1 LEIEAF
7 VHSFF
12 HHTSTSTNSS
22 SITPAAESPPH
33 TNTVASPLSSASRF
47 TINANTSITFLV
59 DGSGSVTLEDF
70 RHIQDFIITTHNI
83 IHSQFATNNNNKVY
97 MSVVQFSSDYRIE
110 LSPKEISPLHCHH
123 HDGIEEEV
131 GKMRRMNGGTHV
143 GAAMRGAHQVIR
155 SLSGGQSDGGDR
167 NNGPSSTAAAAA
179 TAAAA
184 TAAAAAAATAATA
197 AADEHPLSPLSNT
210 LIIPRKL
217 LVLITDGRID
227 SFQLQ
232 EATDMIQRM
241 REEEERGGG
250 GGGGEIV
257 VKVVGVGRG
266 VDERA
271 MLTIIGGEGPEDNYL
286 GLCTLDELTW

>member
-1 LEIEAF
+1 MEIEAF

-12 HHTSTSTNSS
+12 HHTTTSSNSSSFTPVESSPHTSTN
-22 SITPAAESPPH
+22 TSPI
-33 TNTVASPLSSASRF
+33 SLASRF

-83 IHSQFATNNNNKVY
+83 ILSQFATNNNNKVY
-97 MSVVQFSSDYRIE
+97 MSVVQFSNDHRIE
-110 LSPKEISPLHCHH
+110 LSPKEITPPHC

-143 GAAMRGAHQVIR
+143 KAAMRGAHQVIR
-155 SLSGGQSDGGDR
+155 SLPGGQNDGGDR
-167 NNGPSSTAAAAA
+167 NGGPSST
-179 TAAAA
+179 T
-184 TAAAAAAATAATA
+184 TAAAAAAA
-197 AADEHPLSPLSNT
+197 DEHPPSQLNNI
-210 LIIPRKL
+210 IIPRKV

-227 SFQLQ
+227 DFQLQ

-241 REEEERGGG
+241 REEEEERG

-286 GLCTLDELTW
+286 GLCTLDELVW